1 MARLDREELARR
13 LEFSERKRTLL
24 QKMLKQ
30 RTMEEDTF
38 LWSMADLMT
47 LLLIFFILF
56 YSHTVNKG
64 VTTKDNSPQDQSL
77 LQVEKPSFWRDLPKA
92 KSPPDPSL
100 PKVPQSVSPVE
111 YQELKTRGRENGK
124 TVEEL
129 EREVL
134 STLEEGERGA
144 FSVRWDQSRLV
155 LVLGE
160 RITFRVGEAELLLN
174 SKPALSRIAD
184 FIAHKEGYEVL
195 VLGHTDDTPI
205 HNSQFPSNWELSAAR
220 AVDVAKFLIENGVR
234 PERLSIQGY
243 SEYRPVYANTTPEN
257 RQANRRVEITLIKE
271 EGSERLHEFSRHGSS
286 ASTHAE

>member
-1 MARLDREELARR
+1 MARLDREELTRR

-24 QKMLKQ
+24 QKMRKQ

-56 YSHTVNKG
+56 YSLTVNKA
-64 VTTKDNSPQDQSL
+64 VTTKNDFSQDQSL
-77 LQVEKPSFWRDLPKA
+77 LQIEKPSSWRDLPKA
-92 KSPPDPSL
+92 KSPASPSL

-111 YQELKTRGRENGK
+111 YQELNPREGENGK

-160 RITFRVGEAELLLN
+160 RITFRVGEAELLLDFE
-174 SKPALSRIAD
+174 PALSRIAD
-184 FIAHKEGYEVL
+184 FIAHKEGYEVR
-195 VLGHTDDTPI
+195 VLGHTDNTPI
-205 HNSQFPSNWELSAAR
+205 HNTQFPSNWELSAAR
-220 AVDVAKFLIENGVR
+220 AVDVAKFLIENGVG
-234 PERLSIQGY
+234 PERVSIQGY

-257 RQANRRVEITLIKE
+257 RQANRRVEISLIRE
-271 EGSERLHEFSRHGSS
+271 EGTKPLYEPSKHGPS
-286 ASTHAE
+286 ASTHAQ